1 MSIDPHR
8 LAPALERTEEAALF
22 LAAIAPGP
30 QVPYMVLASLSFCVV
45 ALLRRL
51 KEKRPDAKS
60 GRVQQGGEGQ
70 CPSAA

>member
-8 LAPALERTEEAALF
+8 LSPALERTEEAALF

-30 QVPYMVLASLSFCVV
+30 EIPYMVLASLSFCVI

-51 KEKRPDAKS
+51 KGKKAGREVRPS
-60 GRVQQGGEGQ
+60 PTGR
-70 CPSAA
+70 